1 MRAARHGFILREL
14 IKRDFQSRYVGSA
27 LGVGWA
33 ILHPFWQI
41 LLFSFVFS
49 LVLKIPPPE
58 DQTSSFAI
66 FLFAGLVPW
75 LGMQEGISRSANAIT
90 DNAML
95 VQKLSF
101 PPRLLILSCVIGG
114 LIQSALSL
122 AILIPILLVRG
133 ELALIHLGWM
143 LLVLPFQVALT
154 LGLGLGFAALNV
166 FVRDVSQFLT
176 ILLNAWFYVTPIVYP
191 LFFVAPAADATPE
204 QVSRVE
210 MARSMIES
218 NPLTAIVEGYR
229 YALMGG
235 SSFQPSTLWILSAS
249 ALAVLALGWWLFEKL
264 APGFADAL

>member
-27 LGVGWA
+27 LGVGWSV
-33 ILHPFWQI
+33 LHPLWQI

-49 LVLKIPPPE
+49 VVLKIQPPE
-58 DQTSSFAI
+58 DQTTSFAV
-66 FLFAGLVPW
+66 FLFSGLVPW
-75 LGMQEGISRSANAIT
+75 LGMQEAISRAANTIT

-101 PPRLLILSCVIGG
+101 PPRLLIWSCVIGG

-122 AILIPILLVRG
+122 AILIPILVYRG
-133 ELALIHLGWM
+133 EFVAQNLGWI
-143 LLVLPFQVALT
+143 LAVLPFQLALT

-176 ILLNAWFYVTPIVYP
+176 IALNAWFYVTPIVYP
-191 LFFVAPAADATPE
+191 LFYIAPSADADPA
-204 QVSRVE
+204 QAQRVE
-210 MARSMIES
+210 FARSVIES
-218 NPLTAIVEGYR
+218 NPLTSIVEGYR
-229 YALMGG
+229 HALMGG
-235 SSFQPSTLWILSAS
+235 SSFEPSTLWILAGSAVV
-249 ALAVLALGWWLFEKL
+249 VLGVGWWLFEKL

>member
-27 LGVGWA
+27 LGVGWSV
-33 ILHPFWQI
+33 LHPLWQI

-49 LVLKIPPPE
+49 VVLKIQPPE
-58 DQTSSFAI
+58 DQTTSFAI

-75 LGMQEGISRSANAIT
+75 LGMQEAISRSANAVT

-101 PPRLLILSCVIGG
+101 PPRLLILSCVVGG

-122 AILIPILLVRG
+122 AILVPILVYRG
-133 ELALIHLGWM
+133 EFAPANLGWI
-143 LLVLPFQVALT
+143 LAVLPFQLALT

-166 FVRDVSQFLT
+166 FLRDVSQFLT
-176 ILLNAWFYVTPIVYP
+176 IVLNAWFYVTPIVYP
-191 LFFVAPAADATPE
+191 LFYIAPGDDATPD
-204 QVSRVE
+204 QVERVE
-210 MARSMIES
+210 LARAIIES

-235 SSFQPSTLWILSAS
+235 TRFDPATVWILAG
-249 ALAVLALGWWLFEKL
+249 AAAVVLGVGWWLFEKL

>member
-1 MRAARHGFILREL
+1 MRSARHGFILREL
-14 IKRDFQSRYVGSA
+14 IKRDFHSRYIGSA

-33 ILHPFWQI
+33 VLHPFWQI

-58 DQTSSFAI
+58 DQTTSFAI

-101 PPRLLILSCVIGG
+101 PPRLLIFSCVLGG

-122 AILIPILLVRG
+122 AILVPILVYRG
-133 ELALIHLGWM
+133 EFVLSNVGWI
-143 LLVLPFQVALT
+143 LVILPFQVALS

-166 FVRDVSQFLT
+166 FLRDISQFLT

-191 LFFVAPAADATPE
+191 LFFVAPGSDATPE
-204 QVSRVE
+204 QVQRVE
-210 MARSMIES
+210 AARSVIES

-235 SSFQPSTLWILSAS
+235 SSFEPWTLWILSGS
-249 ALAVLALGWWLFEKL
+249 AVAILGLGWWLFEKL